1 MSAFLAADLGLVPL
15 GVSAE
20 RGLEGTCLSERDRKG
35 GGAAQ
40 LGVSRRE
47 SQTLELVNATSFPAP
62 TSLLL
67 PPLLAPEGCWQRDRQ
82 TDSAHIDWL
91 HGTEP
96 KPEPLN
102 TQAWIWRSREGRGS
116 G

>member
-62 TSLLL
+62 H
-67 PPLLAPEGCWQRDRQ
+67 LLAACLPSWRLKAVGKGTDRQ
-82 TDSAHIDWL
+82 TVH
-91 HGTEP
+91 T
-96 KPEPLN
+96 
-102 TQAWIWRSREGRGS
+102 
-116 G
+116 